1 MDKISFL
8 IVMFAAL
15 IIPIVMARFKIANV
29 PTAVAEIIVGI
40 IIGKSVL
47 NIVTQTQALHMM
59 STLGVMMLM
68 FLSGME
74 INVDMFRKDP
84 AKKDSTTAS
93 PLSLAIRS
101 FVVVLICSAIL
112 AFVLKWLGMFPDVLF
127 AVLLFSTIAL
137 GVVIPTLKEK
147 EILNRPAGQTL
158 MLTAVLGEIVPMM
171 ALTIY
176 ASVNGGNAGRLWLI
190 VLLFVAALF
199 LLRWF
204 KEPFI
209 WFNKISKTTTQLD
222 VRLAFFLIFTLV
234 AIADDVGAENIL
246 GAFLAGMV
254 MKMLEPAEGT
264 ENKLTS
270 IGYGFVIP
278 FFFIM
283 TGVNLDLR
291 SLFTNPKALSLIPVL
306 VICFVLAKLPTLF
319 IFRKSLTKKNAFA
332 GSFLMVTTITLVL
345 PALQVAQNLHTITAT
360 QSDAF
365 VLAALIAC
373 VLGPIVFN
381 STYKLERADLIKER
395 VVILGANMATVP
407 VTRQLSKNWYDIRM
421 ATDLKSNYDTYQK
434 RVPNLTYLPKM
445 DEASLDQGKFFDAD
459 ILVSAFEDSDKNA
472 QLAQLAKQHGVDR
485 VIAAQGNPDL
495 GNGQFDKLRAQGI
508 EVYNPFNVNVSV
520 LRTMIETP
528 AVLEMLRNTA
538 CEFFTA
544 TVNNS
549 QYIGQPLAALPD
561 IDRVT
566 ISQIFRNNESISPN
580 AGTILKPGDRIF
592 FVGPRADAEKL
603 QDELK

>member
-1 MDKISFL
+1 
-8 IVMFAAL
+8 
-15 IIPIVMARFKIANV
+15 
-29 PTAVAEIIVGI
+29 
-40 IIGKSVL
+40 
-47 NIVTQTQALHMM
+47 
-59 STLGVMMLM
+59 
-68 FLSGME
+68 
-74 INVDMFRKDP
+74 
-84 AKKDSTTAS
+84 
-93 PLSLAIRS
+93 
-101 FVVVLICSAIL
+101 
-112 AFVLKWLGMFPDVLF
+112 
-127 AVLLFSTIAL
+127 
-137 GVVIPTLKEK
+137 
-147 EILNRPAGQTL
+147 
-158 MLTAVLGEIVPMM
+158 
-171 ALTIY
+171 
-176 ASVNGGNAGRLWLI
+176 
-190 VLLFVAALF
+190 
-199 LLRWF
+199 
-204 KEPFI
+204 
-209 WFNKISKTTTQLD
+209 
-222 VRLAFFLIFTLV
+222 
-234 AIADDVGAENIL
+234 
-246 GAFLAGMV
+246 
-254 MKMLEPAEGT
+254 
-264 ENKLTS
+264 
-270 IGYGFVIP
+270 
-278 FFFIM
+278 M

-407 VTRQLSKNWYDIRM
+407 VTRQLSKNWYDIRV

>member
-1 MDKISFL
+1 MEQLSIL
-8 IVMFAAL
+8 IVMVAAL
-15 IIPIVMARFKIANV
+15 LIPLVMARFNISSV
-29 PTAVAEIIVGI
+29 PTAVAEIVTGI
-40 IIGKSVL
+40 ILGKSL
-47 NIVTQTQALHMM
+47 FGIVTTTEALSMM
-59 STLGVMMLM
+59 STMGVMMLM

-93 PLSLAIRS
+93 PLNLAIKA
-101 FVVVLICSAIL
+101 FVVVLVCSAIL

-407 VTRQLSKNWYDIRM
+407 VTRQLSKNWYDIRV

>member
-15 IIPIVMARFKIANV
+15 IIPIVMAHFKITNI
-29 PTAVAEIIVGI
+29 PTAVAEIITGI

-47 NIVTQTQALHMM
+47 NIVTQTDALHMM

-74 INVDMFRKDP
+74 INFDLFKKDP
-84 AKKDSTTAS
+84 AKKASTAAS
-93 PLSLAIRS
+93 PLSLSIHA
-101 FVVVLICSAIL
+101 FVVILICSTIL
-112 AFVLKWLGMFPDVLF
+112 AVVLKWLGMFPDVLF

-147 EILNRPAGQTL
+147 EILNRPAGQAL
-158 MLTAVLGEIVPMM
+158 MLTAVLGEVVPMM
-171 ALTIY
+171 ALTVY

-199 LLRWF
+199 LLRKF

-234 AIADDVGAENIL
+234 AVADGVGAENIL

-254 MKMLEPAEGT
+254 MKLLEPAEST

-306 VICFVLAKLPTLF
+306 VVCFILAKLPTLL
-319 IFRKSLTKKNAFA
+319 IFRKSLSNKNAFA

-345 PALQVAQNLHTITAT
+345 PALQVAQNLHTITTT

-381 STYKLERADLIKER
+381 STYKLERADMIKER
-395 VVILGANMATVP
+395 VVILGTNIATVP
-407 VTRQLSKNWYDIRM
+407 VTRQLSKNWYDIRLV
-421 ATDLKSNYDTYQK
+421 TDLKDNYQTYQK
-434 RVPNLTYLPKM
+434 RVPNLTYLPKIN
-445 DEASLDQGKFFDAD
+445 EASLNEKNFFDTD
-459 ILVSAFEDSDKNA
+459 ILVTAFEDSDKNA
-472 QLAQLAKQHGVDR
+472 WLAKLAKQHGVDR

-538 CEFFTA
+538 CELFTA
-544 TVNNS
+544 TVNNAK
-549 QYIGQPLAALPD
+549 YVGQPLTAVPGVD
-561 IDRVT
+561 KVT
-566 ISQIFRNNESISPN
+566 ISQIFRNNESLSPN
-580 AGTILKPGDRIF
+580 AGTILKPGDRVF
-592 FVGPRADAEKL
+592 FVGPRDDAERF
-603 QDELK
+603 QNELK

>member
-15 IIPIVMARFKIANV
+15 IIPIVMAHFKITNI
-29 PTAVAEIIVGI
+29 PTAVAEIITGI

-47 NIVTQTQALHMM
+47 NIVTQTDALHMM

-74 INVDMFRKDP
+74 INFDLFKKDP
-84 AKKDSTTAS
+84 AKKASTAAS
-93 PLSLAIRS
+93 PLSLSIHA
-101 FVVVLICSAIL
+101 FVVILICSTIL
-112 AFVLKWLGMFPDVLF
+112 AVVLKWLGMFPDVLF

-147 EILNRPAGQTL
+147 EILNRPAGQAL
-158 MLTAVLGEIVPMM
+158 MLTAVLGEVVPMM
-171 ALTIY
+171 ALTVY

-199 LLRWF
+199 LLRKF

-234 AIADDVGAENIL
+234 AVADGVGAENIL

-254 MKMLEPAEGT
+254 MKLLEPAEST

-306 VICFVLAKLPTLF
+306 VVCFILAKLPTLL
-319 IFRKSLTKKNAFA
+319 IFRKSLSNKNAFA

-345 PALQVAQNLHTITAT
+345 PALQVAQNLHTITTT
-360 QSDAF
+360 QSDTF

-381 STYKLERADLIKER
+381 STYKLERADMIKER
-395 VVILGANMATVP
+395 VVILGTNIATVP
-407 VTRQLSKNWYDIRM
+407 VTRQLSKNWYDIRLV
-421 ATDLKSNYDTYQK
+421 TDLKDNYQTYQK
-434 RVPNLTYLPKM
+434 RVPNLTYLPKIN
-445 DEASLDQGKFFDAD
+445 EASLNEKNFFDTD
-459 ILVSAFEDSDKNA
+459 ILVTAFEDSDKNA
-472 QLAQLAKQHGVDR
+472 WLAKLAKQHGVDR

-538 CEFFTA
+538 CELFTA
-544 TVNNS
+544 TVNNAK
-549 QYIGQPLAALPD
+549 YVGQPLTAVPGVD
-561 IDRVT
+561 KVT
-566 ISQIFRNNESISPN
+566 ISQIFRNNESLSPN
-580 AGTILKPGDRIF
+580 AGTILKPGDRVF
-592 FVGPRADAEKL
+592 FVGPRDDAERF
-603 QDELK
+603 QNELK

>member
-15 IIPIVMARFKIANV
+15 IIPIVMAHFKITNI
-29 PTAVAEIIVGI
+29 PTAVAEIITGI

-47 NIVTQTQALHMM
+47 NIVTQTDALHMM

-74 INVDMFRKDP
+74 INFDLFKKDP
-84 AKKDSTTAS
+84 AKKASTAAS
-93 PLSLAIRS
+93 PLSLSIHA
-101 FVVVLICSAIL
+101 FVVILICSTIL
-112 AFVLKWLGMFPDVLF
+112 AVVLKWLGMFPDVLF

-147 EILNRPAGQTL
+147 EILNRPAGQAL
-158 MLTAVLGEIVPMM
+158 MLTAVLGEVVPMM
-171 ALTIY
+171 ALTVY

-199 LLRWF
+199 LLRKF

-234 AIADDVGAENIL
+234 AVADGVGAENIL

-254 MKMLEPAEGT
+254 MKLLEPAEST

-306 VICFVLAKLPTLF
+306 VVCFILAKLPTLL
-319 IFRKSLTKKNAFA
+319 IFRKSLSNKDAFA

-345 PALQVAQNLHTITAT
+345 PALQVAQNLHTITTT

-381 STYKLERADLIKER
+381 STYKLERADMIKER
-395 VVILGANMATVP
+395 VVILGTNIATVP
-407 VTRQLSKNWYDIRM
+407 VTRQLSKNWYDIRLV
-421 ATDLKSNYDTYQK
+421 TDLKDNYQTYQK
-434 RVPNLTYLPKM
+434 RVPNLTYLPKIN
-445 DEASLDQGKFFDAD
+445 EASLNEKNFFDTD
-459 ILVSAFEDSDKNA
+459 ILVTAFEDSDKNA
-472 QLAQLAKQHGVDR
+472 WLAKLAKQHGVDR

-538 CEFFTA
+538 CELFTA
-544 TVNNS
+544 TVNNAK
-549 QYIGQPLAALPD
+549 YVGQPLTAVPGVD
-561 IDRVT
+561 KVT
-566 ISQIFRNNESISPN
+566 ISQIFRNNESLSPN
-580 AGTILKPGDRIF
+580 AGTILKPGDRVF
-592 FVGPRADAEKL
+592 FVGPRDDAERF
-603 QDELK
+603 QNELK

>member
-15 IIPIVMARFKIANV
+15 IIPIVMAHFKITNI
-29 PTAVAEIIVGI
+29 PTAVAEIITGI

-47 NIVTQTQALHMM
+47 NIVTQTDALHMM

-74 INVDMFRKDP
+74 INFDLFKKDP
-84 AKKDSTTAS
+84 AKKASTAAS
-93 PLSLAIRS
+93 PLSLSIHA
-101 FVVVLICSAIL
+101 FVVILICSTIL
-112 AFVLKWLGMFPDVLF
+112 AVVLKWLGMFPDVLF

-147 EILNRPAGQTL
+147 EILNRPAGQAL
-158 MLTAVLGEIVPMM
+158 MLTAVLGEVVPMM
-171 ALTIY
+171 ALTVY

-199 LLRWF
+199 LLRKF

-234 AIADDVGAENIL
+234 AVADGVGAENIL

-254 MKMLEPAEGT
+254 MKLLEPAEST

-306 VICFVLAKLPTLF
+306 VVCFILAKLPTLL
-319 IFRKSLTKKNAFA
+319 IFRKSLSNKNAFA

-345 PALQVAQNLHTITAT
+345 PALQVAQNLHTITTT

-381 STYKLERADLIKER
+381 STYKLERADMIKER
-395 VVILGANMATVP
+395 VVILGTNIATVP
-407 VTRQLSKNWYDIRM
+407 VTRQLSKNWYDIRLV
-421 ATDLKSNYDTYQK
+421 TDLKDNYQTYQK
-434 RVPNLTYLPKM
+434 RVPNLTYLPKIN
-445 DEASLDQGKFFDAD
+445 EASLNEKNFFDTD
-459 ILVSAFEDSDKNA
+459 ILVTAFEDSDKNA
-472 QLAQLAKQHGVDR
+472 WLAKSAKQHGVDR

-538 CEFFTA
+538 CELFTA
-544 TVNNS
+544 TVNNAK
-549 QYIGQPLAALPD
+549 YVGQPLTAVPGVD
-561 IDRVT
+561 KVT
-566 ISQIFRNNESISPN
+566 ISQIFRNNESLSPN
-580 AGTILKPGDRIF
+580 AGTILKPGDRVF
-592 FVGPRADAEKL
+592 FVGPRDDAERF
-603 QDELK
+603 QNELK

>member
-15 IIPIVMARFKIANV
+15 IIPIVMAHFKITNI
-29 PTAVAEIIVGI
+29 PTAVAEIITGI

-47 NIVTQTQALHMM
+47 NIVTQTDALHMM

-74 INVDMFRKDP
+74 INFDLFKKDP
-84 AKKDSTTAS
+84 AKKASTTAS
-93 PLSLAIRS
+93 PLSLSIHA
-101 FVVVLICSAIL
+101 FVVILICSTIL
-112 AFVLKWLGMFPDVLF
+112 AVVLKWLGMFPDVLF

-147 EILNRPAGQTL
+147 EILNRPAGQAL
-158 MLTAVLGEIVPMM
+158 MLTAVLGEVVPMM
-171 ALTIY
+171 ALTVY

-199 LLRWF
+199 LLRKF

-234 AIADDVGAENIL
+234 AVADGVGAENIL

-254 MKMLEPAEGT
+254 MKLLEPAEST

-306 VICFVLAKLPTLF
+306 VVCFILAKLPTLL
-319 IFRKSLTKKNAFA
+319 IFRKSLSNKNAFA

-345 PALQVAQNLHTITAT
+345 PALQVAQNLHTITTT

-381 STYKLERADLIKER
+381 STYKLERADMIKER
-395 VVILGANMATVP
+395 VVILGTNIATVP
-407 VTRQLSKNWYDIRM
+407 VTRQLSKNWYDIRLV
-421 ATDLKSNYDTYQK
+421 TDLKDNYQTYQK
-434 RVPNLTYLPKM
+434 RVPNLTYLPKIN
-445 DEASLDQGKFFDAD
+445 EASLNEKNFFDTD
-459 ILVSAFEDSDKNA
+459 ILVAAFEDSDKNA
-472 QLAQLAKQHGVDR
+472 WLAKLAKQHGVDR

-538 CEFFTA
+538 CELFTA
-544 TVNNS
+544 TVNNAK
-549 QYIGQPLAALPD
+549 YVGQPLTAVPGVD
-561 IDRVT
+561 KVT
-566 ISQIFRNNESISPN
+566 ISQIFRNNESLSPN
-580 AGTILKPGDRIF
+580 AGTILKPGDRVF
-592 FVGPRADAEKL
+592 FVGPRDDAERF
-603 QDELK
+603 QNELK

>member
-15 IIPIVMARFKIANV
+15 IIPIVMAHFKITNI
-29 PTAVAEIIVGI
+29 PTAVAEIITGI

-47 NIVTQTQALHMM
+47 NIVTQTDALHMM

-74 INVDMFRKDP
+74 INFDLFKKDP
-84 AKKDSTTAS
+84 AKKASTAAS
-93 PLSLAIRS
+93 PLSLSIHA
-101 FVVVLICSAIL
+101 FVVILICSTIL
-112 AFVLKWLGMFPDVLF
+112 AVVLKWLGMFPDVLF

-147 EILNRPAGQTL
+147 EILNRPAGQAL
-158 MLTAVLGEIVPMM
+158 MLTAVLGEVVPMM
-171 ALTIY
+171 ALTVY

-199 LLRWF
+199 LLRKF

-234 AIADDVGAENIL
+234 AVADGVGAENIL

-254 MKMLEPAEGT
+254 MKLLEPAEST

-306 VICFVLAKLPTLF
+306 VVCFILAKLPTLL
-319 IFRKSLTKKNAFA
+319 IFRKSLSNKNAFA

-345 PALQVAQNLHTITAT
+345 PAIQVAQNLHTITTT
-360 QSDAF
+360 QSDTF

-381 STYKLERADLIKER
+381 STYKLERADMIKER
-395 VVILGANMATVP
+395 VVILGTNIATVP
-407 VTRQLSKNWYDIRM
+407 VTRQLSKNWYDIRLV
-421 ATDLKSNYDTYQK
+421 TDLKDNYQTYQK
-434 RVPNLTYLPKM
+434 RVPNLTYLPKIN
-445 DEASLDQGKFFDAD
+445 EASLNEKNFFDTD
-459 ILVSAFEDSDKNA
+459 ILVTAFEDSDKNA
-472 QLAQLAKQHGVDR
+472 WLAKLAKQHGVDR

-538 CEFFTA
+538 CELFTA
-544 TVNNS
+544 TVNNAK
-549 QYIGQPLAALPD
+549 YVGQPLTAVPGVD
-561 IDRVT
+561 KVT
-566 ISQIFRNNESISPN
+566 ISQIFRNNESLSPN
-580 AGTILKPGDRIF
+580 AGTILKPGDRVF
-592 FVGPRADAEKL
+592 FVGPRDDAERF
-603 QDELK
+603 QNELK

>member
-15 IIPIVMARFKIANV
+15 IIPIVMARFKISNV
-29 PTAVAEIIVGI
+29 PTAVAEIITGI

-47 NIVTQTQALHMM
+47 NIVSQTDALHMM

-74 INVDMFRKDP
+74 INFDLFRKDP
-84 AKKDSTTAS
+84 AQKTTDQSS
-93 PLSLAIRS
+93 PLKLSCTA
-101 FVVVLICSAIL
+101 FAVVVISAIVL
-112 AFVLKWLGMFPDVLF
+112 AFILRWLGMFSDVLF

-158 MLTAVLGEIVPMM
+158 MLTAVLGEVVPMM
-171 ALTIY
+171 GLTIF

-190 VLLFVAALF
+190 VLLFVAAIF
-199 LLRWF
+199 LLRRF

-209 WFNKISKTTTQLD
+209 WFNKISKATTQLD

-254 MKMLEPAEGT
+254 MKLLEPAEGT

-291 SLFTNPKALSLIPVL
+291 SLFTKPSALALIPVL
-306 VICFVLAKLPTLF
+306 VICFILAKLPTLF
-319 IFRKSLTKKNAFA
+319 IFRRSLTGKNAFA

-345 PALQVAQNLHTITAT
+345 PALQVAQNLHTITST

-381 STYKLERADLIKER
+381 STYKLEKADMIKER

-407 VTRQLSKNWYDIRM
+407 VTRQLSQNWYDIHLV
-421 ATDLKSNYDTYQK
+421 TDNQNNYHTYQK
-434 RVPNLTYLPKM
+434 RVQDLTYLPKI
-445 DEASLDQGKFFDAD
+445 DEESLEKNDFFDTD

-472 QLAQLAKQHGVDR
+472 ELARLAKQHGVDR

-495 GNGQFDKLRAQGI
+495 GNGQFDELRAQGI

-520 LRTMIETP
+520 LRTMIQTP
-528 AVLEMLRNTA
+528 AVLEMLRNTQ

-544 TVNNS
+544 TVNNAK
-549 QYIGQPLAALPD
+549 YVGQPLAALPD
-561 IDRVT
+561 VDKVT
-566 ISQIFRNNESISPN
+566 ISQIFRNNESVSPN